1 MEFKKLLEEL
11 RKLNLPVDSYVIFGS
26 GSMSVRGIRESSD
39 LDIIVSDKVWQDFIK
54 KYSTKNNNK
63 SIIQIGNIEICKD
76 LLPWLDNSEELIK
89 RSEIIDGFSFLTLED
104 TLKLKEKFGRE
115 KDREDIKLIQEYL
128 NKKTSV

>member
-76 LLPWLDNSEELIK
+76 LLPWLDNSEELIE

-115 KDREDIKLIQEYL
+115 KDREDIKLIEEYL

>member
-76 LLPWLDNSEELIK
+76 LLPWLDNSEELIE

>member
-1 MEFKKLLEEL
+1 
-11 RKLNLPVDSYVIFGS
+11 
-26 GSMSVRGIRESSD
+26 VRGIRESSD

-89 RSEIIDGFSFLTLED
+89 RSELIDGFPFSTLED

-115 KDREDIKLIQEYL
+115 KDREDIKLIEEYL

>member
-26 GSMSVRGIRESSD
+26 GSMSVRGIIESSD

-89 RSEIIDGFSFLTLED
+89 RSELIDGFPFSTLED

-115 KDREDIKLIQEYL
+115 KDREDIKLIEEYL

>member
-89 RSEIIDGFSFLTLED
+89 RSELIDGFPFSTLED

-115 KDREDIKLIQEYL
+115 KDREDIKLIEEYL

>member
-63 SIIQIGNIEICKD
+63 SIIQIGDIEICKD

>member
-63 SIIQIGNIEICKD
+63 SIIQIGDIEICKD

-89 RSEIIDGFSFLTLED
+89 RSELIDGFPFSTLED
-104 TLKLKEKFGRE
+104 PLKLKEKFGRE
-115 KDREDIKLIQEYL
+115 KDREDIKLIEEYL

>member
-1 MEFKKLLEEL
+1 MEKKSKKNQYLIAL
-11 RKLNLPVDSYVIFGS
+11 
-26 GSMSVRGIRESSD
+26 
-39 LDIIVSDKVWQDFIK
+39 K

-76 LLPWLDNSEELIK
+76 LLPWLDNSEELIE

>member
-63 SIIQIGNIEICKD
+63 SIIQIGDIEICKD

-89 RSEIIDGFSFLTLED
+89 RSELIDGFPFSTLED

-115 KDREDIKLIQEYL
+115 KDREDIKLIEEYL

>member
-26 GSMSVRGIRESSD
+26 GSMSVRGIIESSD

-76 LLPWLDNSEELIK
+76 LLPWLDNSEELIE